1 MDPFCVFVL
10 VDGES
15 LHYTTPTAPAAVH
28 TRLARAEALA
38 AWPAGRRVAH
48 SEHAQAAPSR

>member
-38 AWPAGRRVAH
+38 AWPARGWPAGGTL
-48 SEHAQAAPSR
+48 